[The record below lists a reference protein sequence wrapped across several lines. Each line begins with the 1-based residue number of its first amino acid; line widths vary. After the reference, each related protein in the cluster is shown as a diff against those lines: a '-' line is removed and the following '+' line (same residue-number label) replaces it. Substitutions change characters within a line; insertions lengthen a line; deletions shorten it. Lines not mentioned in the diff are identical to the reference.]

1 MRPLWDNSP
10 HFEGFRIGYAQ
21 VDGLAC
27 KEVDDFK
34 YQLHIYYNERIDEL
48 NLMARDLQ
56 DACAIGLHALARLG
70 LSSEFVDVQ
79 ESIDNLNIISKK
91 YQCKDVLL

>member
-27 KEVDDFK
+27 KEGDDFK

-56 DACAIGLHALARLG
+56 DACAISLNALARLG

-91 YQCKDVLL
+91 YQGKDVLL